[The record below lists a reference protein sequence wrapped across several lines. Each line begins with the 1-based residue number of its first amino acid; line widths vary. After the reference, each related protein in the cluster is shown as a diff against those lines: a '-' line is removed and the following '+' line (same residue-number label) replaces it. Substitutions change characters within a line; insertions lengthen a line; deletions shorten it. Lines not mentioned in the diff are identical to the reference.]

1 MTDPTRVPIA
11 SELEPMHDTQQIAVS
26 VEELAESTTSGRTTR
41 RWLGPIPVTL
51 ALACAIGGG
60 YVAYQRVGTTAN
72 ADVIEY
78 TQNLADGF
86 VALGFT
92 EDQPG
97 FVVLS
102 SVNQPLVEITTDL
115 VSNRLAGTHTVVGV
129 QTRQGQWRQRL
140 RGPQLVLIDKDGRID
155 ASPVDW
161 SLADFAAIRKGI
173 NCDHGGE
180 GGSQRCG
187 APFTDLHEF
196 FAAWD
201 KQRVPEK
208 ARRFLAPFA
217 DRHVGG
223 KTQGQQSG

>member
-1 MTDPTRVPIA
+1 
-11 SELEPMHDTQQIAVS
+11 MHDTQQSAVS
-26 VEELAESTTSGRTTR
+26 FEEPAENAAPGSITR
-41 RWLGPIPVTL
+41 RRLGPIPVTL

-60 YVAYQRVGTTAN
+60 YVAYQRIGTTAN
-72 ADVIEY
+72 ANAVEF
-78 TQNLADGF
+78 TRNLADGF
-86 VALGFT
+86 VAVGFT

-102 SVNQPLVEITTDL
+102 AVNQPLVEITTNL
-115 VSNRLAGTHTVVGV
+115 VSNRLAGTHTVIGV
-129 QTRQGQWRQRL
+129 QTRQGEWRKRL
-140 RGPQLVLIDKDGRID
+140 RGPQLVIIDKDGRIN

-173 NCDHGGE
+173 DCDHGG
-180 GGSQRCG
+180 GSKRCG

-208 ARRFLAPFA
+208 ARRFLSPYA

-223 KTQGQQSG
+223 KSQAQPSG

>member
-11 SELEPMHDTQQIAVS
+11 SELEALHDTQRNTVS
-26 VEELAESTTSGRTTR
+26 VEAPVESTTSGRTTR
-41 RWLGPIPVTL
+41 WWLGPIPVTL
-51 ALACAIGGG
+51 ALACVIGGG

-72 ADVIEY
+72 ANAVEY

-102 SVNQPLVEITTDL
+102 AVNQPLVEITTDL

-129 QTRQGQWRQRL
+129 QTRQGKWRKRL
-140 RGPQLVLIDKDGRID
+140 RGPQLVLVDREGRID

-161 SLADFAAIRKGI
+161 SLGDFAAIRKGI
-173 NCDHGGE
+173 NCDHGGA
-180 GGSQRCG
+180 SKRCG
-187 APFTDLHEF
+187 APFADLHELL
-196 FAAWD
+196 ANWD

-223 KTQGQQSG
+223 RTQGQQPG

>member
-1 MTDPTRVPIA
+1 
-11 SELEPMHDTQQIAVS
+11 MHDAQQSAVS
-26 VEELAESTTSGRTTR
+26 VEEPAESATSGRTTR
-41 RWLGPIPVTL
+41 RRLGPIPVTL

-72 ADVIEY
+72 ANVVEF
-78 TQNLADGF
+78 TRNLADGF
-86 VALGFT
+86 VAVGST
-92 EDQPG
+92 KDQPG

-102 SVNQPLVEITTDL
+102 AVNQPLVDITTDL

-129 QTRQGQWRQRL
+129 QTRQSEWRKRL

-173 NCDHGGE
+173 DCDHE
-180 GGSQRCG
+180 GGGNSKRCG

-196 FAAWD
+196 FADWD
-201 KQRVPEK
+201 KQRVPEE

-223 KTQGQQSG
+223 RSQGQPPG